1 MLAVFGAK
9 PVAEPDEAP
18 GLGSGGRVQHLDQ
31 RALDNLVFQ
40 RGDAERAL
48 PPVGPRDEP
57 TPRRLRPIGSSVDSA
72 VQIHE
77 ANLEAMAVILP
88 RHAINARSRLALERQ
103 VGFPELIAIDVVQ
116 ERGEPFLLLQPCA
129 LPYAF
134 QAVGRAVPA
143 RCPGRAVLLR
153 VLLGPRPWLHQ
164 LLRRSPGLVRSLH
177 SDSWRSLTPRPR
189 ASSASARRL
198 PDADRSPPGL
208 GDAQKLLLHFVKPRR
223 DAVVPFWME

>member
-1 MLAVFGAK
+1 RPRSACGGKVKCTVTGTS
-9 PVAEPDEAP
+9 EP
-18 GLGSGGRVQHLDQ
+18 
-31 RALDNLVFQ
+31 
-40 RGDAERAL
+40 
-48 PPVGPRDEP
+48 
-57 TPRRLRPIGSSVDSA
+57 
-72 VQIHE
+72 
-77 ANLEAMAVILP
+77 
-88 RHAINARSRLALERQ
+88 
-103 VGFPELIAIDVVQ
+103 
-116 ERGEPFLLLQPCA
+116 
-129 LPYAF
+129 
-134 QAVGRAVPA
+134 PA